1 MKPIAPLYHPGPS
14 GHQTGAGAVEF
25 AIALP
30 AWMMLILYQAR
41 LQLELAAQEAMRAG
55 TVLRRGIGT
64 KPDYVRARWCA
75 YLDRSGLSN
84 GDGLGHAGFDGLSIL
99 MIYANGLGV
108 PRNLALATKFT
119 CEAGCAQVE
128 LEGQLEHLQGLAAG
142 AKPEGNAYPWNSG
155 LFDVC
160 DDVTQRMQSPFL
172 AANTLSN
179 RADLSKPQPANGQP
193 PTNLTPLPPENL
205 PEFPPNNEP
214 PLACGAGGGASG
226 GNARPGSGSSQP

>member
-160 DDVTQRMQSPFL
+160 DDVTSGEMGGNCTSLESERLGARRHARIWAVPCRASL
-172 AANTLSN
+172 ASN
-179 RADLSKPQPANGQP
+179 RRDA
-193 PTNLTPLPPENL
+193 
-205 PEFPPNNEP
+205 
-214 PLACGAGGGASG
+214 AS
-226 GNARPGSGSSQP
+226 PHPW